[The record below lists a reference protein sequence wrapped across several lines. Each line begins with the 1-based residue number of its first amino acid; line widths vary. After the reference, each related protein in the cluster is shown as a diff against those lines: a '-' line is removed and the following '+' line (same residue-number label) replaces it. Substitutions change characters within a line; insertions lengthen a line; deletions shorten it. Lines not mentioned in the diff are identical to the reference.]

1 MNNRRK
7 LIVALGAGT
16 VTASLGAFAQQQGKV
31 WRVGYLSAASR
42 PASLDS
48 GSVGAF
54 SRGMRELGYIE
65 GKNLEI
71 QWRFAEGRAEMLP
84 ILAAELVKLNVDI
97 IVTQGTPPTRA
108 AQQATKTIPIVAA
121 SFSDPVKSGFAASLA
136 HPGGN
141 ITGFENLG
149 EELQKKRLELLISVA
164 PKATRIAE
172 MINPNNTAS
181 VRERTGFEAAAH
193 KMGKAT
199 VLVEVRAAGE
209 LADGFSRMTRERA
222 GALAVSDDA
231 LLNQLGLQI
240 AGLALRQ
247 RLPSI
252 FGTRQNAEA
261 GGLMSYGADPVV
273 RFRRAATYVDKIL
286 KGAKPGDLPIEQPTE
301 FELVINMKTAKAL
314 GIKIPQSILV
324 QATKVIE

>member
-1 MNNRRK
+1 
-7 LIVALGAGT
+7 
-16 VTASLGAFAQQQGKV
+16 
-31 WRVGYLSAASR
+31 
-42 PASLDS
+42 
-48 GSVGAF
+48 
-54 SRGMRELGYIE
+54 MRELGYVE

-84 ILAAELVKLNVDI
+84 ILAAELVKLNVDV

-108 AQQATKTIPIVAA
+108 AQQATTTIPIVAA

-149 EELQKKRLELLISVA
+149 EELQKKRLELLINVA

-172 MINPNNTAS
+172 MINPGNAAS
-181 VRERTGFEAAAH
+181 VRERTGFEAAAR
-193 KMGKAT
+193 KMGKAA

-209 LADGFSRMTRERA
+209 LTDGFSRMARERA
-222 GALAVSDDA
+222 SALAVADDA
-231 LLNQLGLQI
+231 LLNQLGPQI
-240 AGLALRQ
+240 AELALRQ

-261 GGLMSYGADPVV
+261 GGLMSYGADPAV
-273 RFRRAATYVDKIL
+273 RYRRAATYVDKIL

-301 FELVINMKTAKAL
+301 FDLVVNMKTAKAL
-314 GIKIPQSILV
+314 GVKIPQSILV
-324 QATKVIE
+324 QTTKVIE